1 MIKDDIR
8 LHEPCTASWS
18 EMSGSEQKR
27 FCGLCSKHVHD
38 LSAMTEPEAAQVI
51 QTVTSPCVRYSS
63 NPDGTIRFRSSR
75 RAFLSRAGMIAGGLM
90 IGLSAAAS
98 VTPRETSAPA
108 SASALIAQLTD
119 AFWAIFED
127 EPEPEQ
133 RLMGK
138 PSIPSPVVE
147 MGGLMPT
154 PAPPPTMGRIR
165 SPEAPPQPEL
175 GVLSP
180 PSADE

>member
-1 MIKDDIR
+1 MRHDDIR
-8 LHEPCTASWS
+8 IHEPCSASWS

-38 LSAMTEPEAAQVI
+38 LSAMTEPEAEQVI
-51 QTVTSPCVRYSS
+51 QTVESPCVRYTSK
-63 NPDGTIRFRSSR
+63 PDGTIRFRSAR
-75 RAFLSRAGMIAGGLM
+75 RSVLSRAGMIAGGLM

-98 VTPRETSAPA
+98 VAPQEASEPA

-138 PSIPSPVVE
+138 PSIPSPIVE
-147 MGGLMPT
+147 MGGLMPP
-154 PAPPPTMGRIR
+154 PAPPP
-165 SPEAPPQPEL
+165 A
-175 GVLSP
+175 
-180 PSADE
+180 